1 MDIDA
6 IKQKVLED
14 VDPEV
19 KRQKKKQARKSY
31 IIVTV
36 QFALLIGVIIG
47 IFYLLMGLSTV
58 DGNSM
63 YPTLHD
69 KDTLV
74 YQRSVEEYKVGDV
87 VAVMMPN
94 GDEYVKRVVGVAGD
108 TVNIQE
114 GKVYVNGKEQN
125 LDGPVGETTIE
136 KNEKPNPCRVG
147 DNQVFVLGD
156 NRLNSED
163 SRNFG
168 PVNIDELRGRLI
180 WYIGKLK

>member
-108 TVNIQE
+108 TVNIQD
-114 GKVYVNGKEQN
+114 GKVFINGEEQD
-125 LDGPVGETTIE
+125 LEGPVGETRMTNKQGE
-136 KNEKPNPCRVG
+136 NPCRVG
-147 DNQVFVLGD
+147 EDQVYVLGD
-156 NRLNSED
+156 NRLNSKD

-168 PVNIDELRGRLI
+168 PVDIDDLKGKIIFYFGRFN
-180 WYIGKLK
+180 